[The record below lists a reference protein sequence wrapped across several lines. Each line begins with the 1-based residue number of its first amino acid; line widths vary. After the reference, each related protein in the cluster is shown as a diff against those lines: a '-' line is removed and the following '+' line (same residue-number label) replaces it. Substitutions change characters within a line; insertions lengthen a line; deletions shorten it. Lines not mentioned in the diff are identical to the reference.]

1 MDDIERACLVVGIP
15 WTIPINTIMLS
26 LAGYKIVIKV
36 KLYTTRILMATP
48 QNIDYACKSLYR
60 YLCQLKSGRF
70 KRLQPDL
77 ILDGN
82 WQKYRATFRML
93 SRFQQD

>member
-48 QNIDYACKSLYR
+48 QNIDYAYKSLYR
-60 YLCQLKSGRF
+60 YMCQLNSRRF
-70 KRLQPDL
+70 KRLLPDL

-82 WQKYRATFRML
+82 WQKYRATLRML